1 MRPIYELLGLTVG
14 CIQTPMGPDPRRKAY
29 GCDITYGTAQEF
41 GFDFL
46 RDRLFG
52 EAAGGRRGGGASLF
66 GDGGAWGGPV
76 QRRHHYAIV
85 DEADSILIDE
95 ARTPLIISAP
105 ASEADRRTVEAY
117 QWADGA
123 ARQLEPET
131 HHTYDEEKRQVELTV
146 EGRWKVRSLPM
157 PESLG
162 PVGMEQIYEHV
173 ERAAKVHRDFQLDQH
188 YVVQNG
194 EIVIVD
200 EFTGRLMP
208 GRKWR
213 DGIHQAIEAKEGAE
227 VTVAT
232 AQAARTTIQ
241 NYFLR
246 YQRLAGMTGTAV
258 TAARELV
265 RVYRTPVVRVPTNR
279 PVNRTLLPDRV
290 YSTKDGRWEAVAEEI
305 RRLHNQGRPVLIG
318 TRSIDKSEHLSQLLT
333 QAKVPHTVL
342 NAKRHAEEAEIV
354 AKAGQRGAVTIAT
367 NMAGRGTDITLGEA
381 VTELGGLHV
390 IGTERH
396 DSERIDRQLAGRAG
410 RQGDPGSAQ
419 FFLSIDDELLEAF
432 GADKAER
439 LRKAFAGRNGDGR
452 IDRMRRVFRRA
463 QRRVE
468 KKHFKERSRL
478 MRYEKQRNE
487 MQTNMGLDPFLD
499 SAQ

>member
-1 MRPIYELLGLTVG
+1 V
-14 CIQTPMGPDPRRKAY
+14 
-29 GCDITYGTAQEF
+29 
-41 GFDFL
+41 
-46 RDRLFG
+46 
-52 EAAGGRRGGGASLF
+52 
-66 GDGGAWGGPV
+66 
-76 QRRHHYAIV
+76 
-85 DEADSILIDE
+85 
-95 ARTPLIISAP
+95 
-105 ASEADRRTVEAY
+105 
-117 QWADGA
+117 
-123 ARQLEPET
+123 T

-333 QAKVPHTVL
+333 RAKVPHTVL